1 MNWSSSQFGTE
12 GESLLPLGKKRL
24 ILHAIVQTYLET
36 GEPVSSSQVAQRWP
50 NGSAPSSATIRNAMA
65 DMVRLGLLTQP
76 HASAGRL
83 PTAAAIQSY
92 VDGLGQVRPKGIEV
106 NRLHARLRSLP
117 SVPERVEESTHF
129 LTGATRNVGIAAAVP
144 ASEPV
149 LRQVELLPLAER
161 QYLMVVV
168 TSDQHVR
175 NQVVTTSQSLRP
187 EELQE
192 IRNYINL
199 EFGGWKLNA
208 ARRELEQRLQ
218 DERNEYFRLLRQL
231 EVFHMQGLFAHMEGP
246 RVFLDGA
253 AYLVGLDL
261 HLTRE
266 RMRELF
272 QALEQ
277 KQQLLA
283 MLDQFLEGTAA
294 RPAVRVGLGSVH
306 PALSEFALIGVAVP
320 VGSGMT
326 ARVAVLGPLR
336 LNYPRSIAAVME
348 AGQALA
354 DSAS

>member
-1 MNWSSSQFGTE
+1 MNWNASQFGTE
-12 GESLLPLGKKRL
+12 GEGLVPPGKKRL
-24 ILHAIVQTYLET
+24 ILHAIVAAYLES
-36 GEPVSSSQVAQRWP
+36 GDAVSSSQVAQRWP
-50 NGSAPSSATIRNAMA
+50 NGAAPSSATIRNVMA
-65 DMVRLGLLTQP
+65 EFVHLGLLTQA
-76 HASAGRL
+76 HSSAGRI
-83 PTAAAIQSY
+83 PTAAAIQLY
-92 VDGLGQVRPKGIEV
+92 VDAMSQVRPSGAEV
-106 NRLHARLRSLP
+106 NKLQAKLRSIP
-117 SVPERVEESTHF
+117 GVPERVEESTHY
-129 LTGATRNVGIAAAVP
+129 LTGVTQNLGIAAAVP

-149 LRQVELLPLAER
+149 LRQVEILPLANR

-175 NQVVTTSQSLRP
+175 NQVVSTSQDLRP
-187 EELQE
+187 EEVAE

-199 EFGGWKLNA
+199 EFGGWKLDV
-208 ARRELEQRLQ
+208 ARRELEQRLL
-218 DERNEYFRLLRQL
+218 DERHEYFRLLRRL

-261 HLTRE
+261 QITRE

-283 MLDQFLEGTAA
+283 MLDQFLQGSAS

-306 PALSEFALIGVAVP
+306 PALSEFALIGLTVP
-320 VGSGMT
+320 AGGGMT

-336 LNYPRSIAAVME
+336 LNYPRTIAAVME
-348 AGQALA
+348 VGQALA